1 MGRNFA
7 NKIWNAFNVFGQF
20 MEEGRTYER
29 KRDFAEL
36 ELAEQWMLTRL
47 RDTVEAVEDDLSRYR
62 LNEALQKIY
71 HGFWSDYCDWYLELI
86 KPPYGEQMSEDRIAL
101 AAWIYERLLE
111 LLHPFMPFVTEELW
125 HRLRSRADGDALIA
139 AGWPEAGALDAD
151 AGRAATFAALQ
162 EMIESIRSV
171 KSDYGVGQGQEIA
184 ASVRADGADGLAGA
198 VRRHADYFEKMAG
211 VTELA
216 VGPDEEKPPASA
228 AKVAGESEVFVPLE
242 GMIDLDKERERLRSE
257 IADKRSFL
265 DGVKRKLQ
273 NEQFLNKAPA
283 EVVERERQKRRDAT
297 DELERLRANLDDLG

>member
-125 HRLRSRADGDALIA
+125 HRLRPRAEGDALIA